1 MPDVSSVQT
10 KIDQVA
16 ATQVSNALG
25 EARVRL
31 VKGLRDMVEALNQ
44 KLSVDLRVDINGNM
58 PTREILQFLIATDIV
73 KVKTTIDDKFRVIDA
88 NELQEI
94 IVRQTREQ
102 LTDTLVRFADTAL
115 EKAMDA
121 LQADPKEDD
130 NEEKVDLPF

>member
-58 PTREILQFLIATDIV
+58 STREILQFLIATDIV